1 MRYVYSDVGSG
12 EQLPSPEEGTYSVM
26 ELLHEHEQRY
36 VLVTDAGAII
46 LRRMP
51 WRMARTINA
60 VSDMLH
66 PGRRELALRAMELL
80 PYVQGVPEDAVDPDK
95 VRELQ
100 EIEAQLRISDMSA
113 LGVIVAPA
121 VATMDDVDKL
131 YDQLSEEDAS
141 RLDLCIQVMSA
152 VRDRKDIDGTALEIA
167 KASGLQ
173 LISEDMLQAMTVSQA
188 SYLMG
193 RIATENRRINAALGV
208 REVK

>member
-1 MRYVYSDVGSG
+1 MRYVYQDVSDGR
-12 EQLPSPEEGTYSVM
+12 ELPSPEEGTYSVM

-36 VLVTDAGAII
+36 VLPTQAGAIV

-66 PGRRELALRAMELL
+66 PGRRQLALRAMELL
-80 PYVQGVPEDAVDPDK
+80 PYIQGVPEDTVDPEK

-100 EIEAQLRISDMSA
+100 DLEAQLRITDMSA
-113 LGVIVAPA
+113 LGVIVAPC
-121 VATMDDVDKL
+121 VATMEDVDAL
-131 YDQLSEEDAS
+131 YDLLTEEEAG
-141 RLDLCIQVMSA
+141 RLDLCIQAMSS
-152 VRDRKDIDGTALEIA
+152 VRDKKEIDPAALEIA

-173 LISEDMLQAMTVSQA
+173 LITEEMLMAMTVSQA
-188 SYLMG
+188 SFLMG
-193 RIATENRRINAALGV
+193 RIAAENRSINRMLGV